1 MIFFHISDLHIGCK
15 LYNRDLLEDHRY
27 VLSQVISACER
38 ERPDA
43 LLLTG
48 DIYDKAIPS
57 SEAVDLFDWFMDSL
71 SSRIPEMAVLMISGN
86 HDSPARLSCYHS
98 ILAREGLYV
107 AGKPPMAP
115 GEGVR
120 KVTLKDSYGDVI
132 FWLLPFVKPSMARPL
147 VAEEGEALLSY
158 EETYRRILEREEL
171 DPSLRNVLLAH
182 QFFLPPGGNAE
193 EVERADTEMRTV
205 GNIDQIS
212 ASVLSPFSYAAL
224 GHIHK
229 PMTVGE
235 DRFRYPGSILPTSVS
250 EEGQEKG
257 ILRVELLEAG
267 VPAKITKIPLMP
279 LRRVR
284 TLRGSLSEVLSLAC
298 EDYVSIV
305 LTEDVMEMDVQEKLR
320 RAFPYLL
327 EVRREYEAAPAYEA
341 GEKARD
347 KGADPFTLCMALLPD
362 MSEEVQDIL
371 REVILSVQEAN
382 GGGGKE
388 G

>member
-15 LYNRDLLEDHRY
+15 LYNRDLLEDHKH
-27 VLSQVISACER
+27 VLSQVVSACER
-38 ERPDA
+38 EKPDA
-43 LLLTG
+43 LLLSG

-57 SEAVDLFDWFMDSL
+57 AEAVELFDWFMESL

-98 ILAREGLYV
+98 ILAREGLHV
-107 AGKPPMAP
+107 AGKPPVAP
-115 GEGVR
+115 GEGVA
-120 KVTLKDSYGDVI
+120 KVTLNDAFGEVV

-147 VAEEGEALLSY
+147 VAEEGEPLLSY
-158 EETYRRILEREEL
+158 EETYRRILAREEM
-171 DPSLRNVLLAH
+171 DPSSRNVLLAH
-182 QFFLPPGGNAE
+182 QFFLPLGKDAQ

-212 ASVLSPFSYAAL
+212 AALLAPFSYAAL

-235 DRFRYPGSILPTSVS
+235 DRFRYPGSLLPTSVS

-267 VPAKITKIPLMP
+267 VPAKITKIPLTP
-279 LRRVR
+279 LRRVK
-284 TLRGSLSEVLSLAC
+284 TLRGSLSEVLSMAC
-298 EDYVSIV
+298 SDYVSVV

-320 RAFPYLL
+320 MAFPYLL
-327 EVRREYEAAPAYEA
+327 EVRREYEVAPAYEA
-341 GEKARD
+341 GGEARD
-347 KGADPFTLCMALLPD
+347 KGADPLTLCEALLPD
-362 MSEEVQDIL
+362 MSEEVRDIL

-382 GGGGKE
+382 GGGGR
-388 G
+388 